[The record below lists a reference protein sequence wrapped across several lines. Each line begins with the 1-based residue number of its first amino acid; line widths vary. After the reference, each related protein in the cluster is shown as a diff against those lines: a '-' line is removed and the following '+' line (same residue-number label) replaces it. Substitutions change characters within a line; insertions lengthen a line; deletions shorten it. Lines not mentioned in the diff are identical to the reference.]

1 MFVIFWATFEVG
13 SYPMQW
19 IEMGVSWLSS
29 IVDGVMP
36 VGPLKDL
43 IVDGVI
49 GGVGGVIVF
58 LPNILILYFFI
69 SFMEDSGYMA
79 RAAFI
84 MDKLMHR
91 IGLHG
96 KSFIPL
102 VMGFGCNVPAIIA
115 SRSIESRSSRLITIL
130 INPFMSCSAR
140 LPIYVLL
147 VSTFFREYAAIAFFS
162 MYFIGILVA
171 IITAKMLRKFHFKAD
186 ETPFVMELPPY
197 RMPSL
202 KMSLSHMWSKGQQ
215 YLKKMGGI
223 ILFASIIVWAL
234 NYFPMHNEMA
244 EHKMD
249 VVHDEATI
257 NPETDSYLEMMGKA
271 INPILEPLG
280 FHWRASVAALAGLPA
295 KEIVV
300 STMGVLYADYG
311 DDEMT
316 DATLSARIMAPS
328 PNTGEPDFTH
338 ASALSFMVFI
348 LLYCPCIASIIAIIK
363 ETETWKYGAFAV
375 LYNTVVAW
383 IMAFVVYQVA
393 SLF

>member
-1 MFVIFWATFEVG
+1 
-13 SYPMQW
+13 
-19 IEMGVSWLSS
+19 
-29 IVDGVMP
+29 
-36 VGPLKDL
+36 
-43 IVDGVI
+43 
-49 GGVGGVIVF
+49 
-58 LPNILILYFFI
+58 
-69 SFMEDSGYMA
+69 MA

-102 VMGFGCNVPAIIA
+102 IMGFGCNVPAIIA

-140 LPIYVLL
+140 LPIYVLF
-147 VSTFFREYAAIAFFS
+147 VSTFFREYAAVAFFS
-162 MYFIGILVA
+162 MYFLGILVA
-171 IITAKMLRKFHFKAD
+171 VITAKMLRRFYFKAD

-234 NYFPMHNEMA
+234 NYFPMHNDMTTQ
-244 EHKMD
+244 KMEIT
-249 VVHDEATI
+249 HDEAKI
-257 NPETDSYLEMMGKA
+257 NPATDSYLEMMGKA
-271 INPILEPLG
+271 INPALEPLG
-280 FHWRASVAALAGLPA
+280 FHWRASVAAIAGLPA

-300 STMGVLYADYG
+300 STLGVLYSDYG
-311 DDEMT
+311 EEEIT
-316 DATLSARIMAPS
+316 DASLSAHIKATS
-328 PNTGEPDFTH
+328 PITGEPDFTH

-348 LLYCPCIASIIAIIK
+348 LLYCPCIASITAIVK
-363 ETETWKYGAFAV
+363 ETGSWKYGAFAV
-375 LYNTVVAW
+375 LYNTAVAW
-383 IMAFVVYQVA
+383 LAGFVIYQIA

>member
-1 MFVIFWATFEVG
+1 
-13 SYPMQW
+13 MQW
-19 IEMGVSWLSS
+19 IELGVSWLSS
-29 IVDGVMP
+29 IVDGIMP
-36 VGPLKDL
+36 AGPLKDL

-58 LPNILILYFFI
+58 LPNILILFFFI

-102 VMGFGCNVPAIIA
+102 IMGFGCNVPAIIA

-140 LPIYVLL
+140 LPIYVLF
-147 VSTFFREYAAIAFFS
+147 VSTFFREYAAVAFFS
-162 MYFIGILVA
+162 MYFLGILVA
-171 IITAKMLRKFHFKAD
+171 VITAKMLRRFYFKAD

-234 NYFPMHNEMA
+234 NYFPMHNDMTTQ
-244 EHKMD
+244 KMEIT
-249 VVHDEATI
+249 HDEAKI
-257 NPETDSYLEMMGKA
+257 NPATDSYLEMMGKA
-271 INPILEPLG
+271 INPALEPLG
-280 FHWRASVAALAGLPA
+280 FHWRASVAAIAGLPA

-300 STMGVLYADYG
+300 STLGVLYSDYG
-311 DDEMT
+311 EEEIT
-316 DATLSARIMAPS
+316 DASLSAHIKAPS
-328 PNTGEPDFTH
+328 PITGEPDFTH

-348 LLYCPCIASIIAIIK
+348 LLYCPCIASITAIVK
-363 ETETWKYGAFAV
+363 ETGSWKYGAFAV
-375 LYNTVVAW
+375 LYNTAVAW
-383 IMAFVVYQVA
+383 LAGFVIYQIA